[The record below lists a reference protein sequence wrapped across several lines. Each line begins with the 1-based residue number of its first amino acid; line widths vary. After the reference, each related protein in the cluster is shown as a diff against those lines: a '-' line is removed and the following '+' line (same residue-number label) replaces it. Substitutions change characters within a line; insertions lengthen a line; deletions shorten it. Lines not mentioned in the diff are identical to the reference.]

1 MTGREIQRLITEYLT
16 ARGAIVI
23 RHNSGYVR
31 KNVKLAPPGT
41 PDLQAVLPGGR
52 VLWIEV
58 KGDGDTLRDS
68 QKKMHSRLREMGH
81 TVIVAHSVDDVA
93 DYLSSI

>member
-1 MTGREIQRLITEYLT
+1 MIGRDVQRIITEYLT
-16 ARGAIVI
+16 AHGAIVI
-23 RHNSGYVR
+23 RHNAGYVR

-58 KGDGDTLRDS
+58 KGDGDTLRES
-68 QKKMHSRLREMGH
+68 QIAMHERLKKMG
-81 TVIVAHSVDDVA
+81 HSVVVARSLDDVTRQF
-93 DYLSSI
+93 L